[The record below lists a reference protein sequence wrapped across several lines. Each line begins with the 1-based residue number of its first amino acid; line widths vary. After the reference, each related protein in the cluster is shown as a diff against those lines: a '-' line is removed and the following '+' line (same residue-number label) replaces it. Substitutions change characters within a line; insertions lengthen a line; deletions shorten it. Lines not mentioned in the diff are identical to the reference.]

1 MSAVEIIALIRDIA
15 IISAMLVTTIV
26 LLLLGLTVMSIIGS
40 VKRAADRVSEVTST
54 VSEVFAKPA
63 ASGSGMAFGAGK
75 VAAFIL
81 GLRKKKGRKGG
92 SNDG

>member
-1 MSAVEIIALIRDIA
+1 MSTVEIIALIRDIV
-15 IISAMLVTTIV
+15 IISMMLVATIV
-26 LLLLGLTVMSIIGS
+26 LLLLGWKGLSILGS

-54 VSEVFAKPA
+54 VSEMFAKPA
-63 ASGSGMAFGAGK
+63 AAGSGMAFGAGK
-75 VAAFIL
+75 VASFIM